1 MKLRYFNADD
11 YSTKLKVTVQHTGKL
26 GFTRQTADTL
36 GFGKRAENFII
47 IATDEESEG
56 DLYLINGA
64 TTSEHP
70 FRVNKAGDYYYANTA
85 ALFDEIG
92 IDYKDTGITII
103 FDLIKIKDE
112 TLDIY
117 KMNKRIIK
125 KKTDMK

>member
-1 MKLRYFNADD
+1 MKLRYYNANE
-11 YSTKLKVTVQHTGKL
+11 YSTKLKVTVQRTGKL
-26 GFTRQTADTL
+26 GFTRQTADAL
-36 GFGKRAENFII
+36 GFSKKADNFII

-64 TTSEHP
+64 PSGEHP

-85 ALFDEIG
+85 ALLDEIG
-92 IDYKDTGITII
+92 IDYKDTSTTII
-103 FDLIKIKDE
+103 FDLIKVKDE
-112 TLDIY
+112 TLDLY